1 MPHKY
6 WKILQRQT
14 HRQTNNNNHN
24 TITSDLF
31 WHLVSKF
38 LPFLYKYLVI
48 ILYRKRGEVTTA
60 NTFCF
65 PFLYYDTCS
74 LSSIERE
81 EVITA
86 STDMSLKT
94 HRQQLVKKIIALNCF
109 LPFGPWM
116 VVKNFMQVE
125 VDAKINVCKPN
136 LVVMAS
142 PVLEILLL

>member
-1 MPHKY
+1 MRSQQQ
-6 WKILQRQT
+6 ILFA
-14 HRQTNNNNHN
+14 
-24 TITSDLF
+24 I
-31 WHLVSKF
+31 VSKF
-38 LPFLYKYLVI
+38 
-48 ILYRKRGEVTTA
+48 
-60 NTFCF
+60 F

-86 STDMSLKT
+86 STDISLKT
-94 HRQQLVKKIIALNCF
+94 HRQQPVKKIIALNCF

-125 VDAKINVCKPN
+125 VDAKCVQPS
-136 LVVMAS
+136 LVGIAS